1 MDSLQA
7 ICVRSLNLGVA
18 ESAWGRSCAMR
29 ILIIGGTVFLGRAL
43 VDAARQ
49 RGHRVTLFN
58 RGLSNPEA
66 YPDIETIHGDRETD
80 LERLRGGRWDA
91 AIDTCGYAPRQ
102 LAISTDALRG
112 AVDHYSFISTLSVYP
127 VAGEPNRA
135 ESASVLNWED
145 GACEEVTAASY
156 GPLKVGCERKAV
168 EAFPRNSLIIRAGLI
183 VGPFDPTNRFTYW
196 VTRAARGG
204 DAIAPPAEQPLQFI
218 DARDLGAF
226 VLRGIETRLSGI
238 YNVTG
243 PAKRMT
249 FGQFLPAVID
259 ALGSDAR
266 VHHLSDA
273 FLRERQIREFVGL
286 PLWLAREAAE
296 SFMTFRIDRALAAG
310 LTYRPLAQ
318 TVRDTFEW
326 ARALPDD
333 APKEVDLS
341 SELERELLSA
351 WQA

>member
-1 MDSLQA
+1 
-7 ICVRSLNLGVA
+7 
-18 ESAWGRSCAMR
+18 MR

-58 RGLSNPEA
+58 RGLSNPDA

-91 AIDTCGYAPRQ
+91 AIDACGYAPRQ
-102 LAISTDALRG
+102 LALSTAALRQ
-112 AVDHYSFISTLSVYP
+112 AVDNYTFISTLSVYP
-127 VAGEPNRA
+127 VAGEPHRA
-135 ESASVLNWED
+135 ESAPVLNWED
-145 GACEEVTAASY
+145 GASGEVAAASY
-156 GPLKVGCERKAV
+156 GPLKVGCERKVVA
-168 EAFPRNSLIIRAGLI
+168 AFPRNSLIIRAGLI

-226 VLRGIETRLSGI
+226 ILHGIETRLSGI

-249 FGQFLPAVID
+249 FGQLLPSVQD
-259 ALGSDAR
+259 ALGSDGR
-266 VHHLSDA
+266 FHHLSDA
-273 FLRERQIREFVGL
+273 FLLGRQVEEFAGL

-310 LTYRPLAQ
+310 LAFRPLAQ
-318 TVRDTFEW
+318 TVRDTFGW
-326 ARALPDD
+326 ARALPEDR
-333 APKEVDLS
+333 PKAYDLS
-341 SELERELLSA
+341 SELERELLAA
-351 WQA
+351 WQG

>member
-1 MDSLQA
+1 
-7 ICVRSLNLGVA
+7 
-18 ESAWGRSCAMR
+18 MR

-58 RGLSNPEA
+58 RGLSNPDA

-80 LERLRGGRWDA
+80 LARLRGGRWDA
-91 AIDTCGYAPRQ
+91 VIDTCGYAPRQ
-102 LAISTDALRG
+102 LALSTAALRG
-112 AVDHYSFISTLSVYP
+112 AVDHYTFISTLSVFP
-127 VAGEPNRA
+127 VAGEPNRD

-145 GACEEVTAASY
+145 GAFVEGAAEAY
-156 GPLKVGCERKAV
+156 GPLKVGCERTVV
-168 EAFPRNSLIIRAGLI
+168 EAFPRNSLMIRAGLI

-196 VTRAARGG
+196 VTRAAREG
-204 DAIAPPAEQPLQFI
+204 DAVAPPAEQPLQFI
-218 DARDLGAF
+218 DARDLSAF

-243 PAKRMT
+243 PAKRMS
-249 FGQFLPAVID
+249 FGQLLPLVND
-259 ALGSDAR
+259 VLGSDVR
-266 VHHLSDA
+266 FHHLSDA
-273 FLRERQIREFVGL
+273 FLRGHNIEEFVGL
-286 PLWLAREAAE
+286 PLWLGREAAE

-318 TVRDTFEW
+318 TVRATFEW
-326 ARALPDD
+326 ARALPAG
-333 APKEVDLS
+333 APKEHDLS

>member
-1 MDSLQA
+1 
-7 ICVRSLNLGVA
+7 
-18 ESAWGRSCAMR
+18 MR

-58 RGLSNPEA
+58 RGLSSPDA
-66 YPDIETIHGDRETD
+66 YPDIETILGDRETD

-91 AIDTCGYAPRQ
+91 VIDTCGYAPRQ
-102 LAISTDALRG
+102 LALSTAALRG
-112 AVDHYSFISTLSVYP
+112 AVDHYTFISTISVYP

-135 ESASVLNWED
+135 ESASVLNWDD
-145 GACEEVTAASY
+145 GACEEITAESY
-156 GPLKVGCERKAV
+156 GPLKVGCERRVV
-168 EAFPRNSLIIRAGLI
+168 EAYPRNSLIIRAGLI

-226 VLRGIETRLSGI
+226 VLRGIETRLTGI

-249 FGQFLPAVID
+249 FGQLLPSAKD
-259 ALGSDAR
+259 ALGGDGR
-266 VHHLSDA
+266 FHHLSDA
-273 FLRERQIREFVGL
+273 FLRERQIEEFAGL

-310 LTYRPLAQ
+310 LASRPLAQ
-318 TVRDTFEW
+318 TVRDTFDW
-326 ARALPDD
+326 ARALPEG
-333 APKEVDLS
+333 APKAYDLS
-341 SELERELLSA
+341 SELERELLAA
-351 WQA
+351 WRA